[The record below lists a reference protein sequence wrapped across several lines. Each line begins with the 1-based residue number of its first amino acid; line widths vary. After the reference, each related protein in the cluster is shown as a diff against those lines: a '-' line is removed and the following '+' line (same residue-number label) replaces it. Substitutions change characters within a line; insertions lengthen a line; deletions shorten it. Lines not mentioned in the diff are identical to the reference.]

1 MKKTIFI
8 VNPYAGKGKKTKA
21 LLTEIQTLMQQHPE
35 QVMLYTT
42 KAIGDAQCF
51 VEEYYSTHGTARF
64 IACGGDG
71 TFNEVLN
78 GAIRC
83 PDAEIGIIPIGT
95 GNDFSRNFPNR
106 DQLYNVSKQLTG
118 KSIPCDA
125 IQFRTESNGLLK
137 EGYCANMF
145 NIGFDCNV
153 ADTTANIKKNTLFAG
168 SLAYFISIFLTLV
181 QKKCSQLKIEADG
194 NVIHNGKLLL
204 TSLANGCYCGGGIN
218 SNPLASIHD
227 GQININII
235 NNLSRLRFVSLLPH
249 YMKGTFL
256 TLPNIDKYIVS
267 KHFKHITITPL
278 KGKLRL
284 CIDGEITDAEETE
297 FTIIPNAF
305 QFILPSE
312 E

>member
-1 MKKTIFI
+1 MKKIVFI
-8 VNPYAGKGKKTKA
+8 VNPYAGKGRKTEA
-21 LLTEIQTLMQQHPE
+21 FLAEIQTLMQQHPE

-42 KAIGDAQCF
+42 KAIGDGQRF
-51 VEEYYSTHGTARF
+51 VEEYCNTYGPARF

-83 PDAEIGIIPIGT
+83 PDAEVGILPIGT

-106 DQLYNVSKQLTG
+106 ERFYNIRGQLMG
-118 KSIPCDA
+118 KIVPCDA
-125 IQFRTESNGLLK
+125 ILYRTVTDGQPK

-153 ADTTANIKKNTLFAG
+153 ADTTANIKKNTFFAG
-168 SLAYFISIFLTLV
+168 SLAYFVSIFLTLV

-194 NVIHNGKLLL
+194 NVLHDGKLLL
-204 TSLANGCYCGGGIN
+204 TSLANGCYCGGGIK

-227 GQININII
+227 SQININII
-235 NNLSRLRFVSLLPH
+235 HNISRLRFVSLLPY
-249 YMKGTFL
+249 YMKGAFL
-256 TLPNIDKYIVS
+256 NLRNIEKYILS

-278 KGKLRL
+278 EGNIRL
-284 CIDGEITDAEETE
+284 CIDGEITDVEKTD
-297 FTIIPNAF
+297 FTIVSNAF
-305 QFILPSE
+305 RFVLPE
-312 E
+312 A